1 MDFRGTIYR
10 ALNPYWAREPLSG
23 EGAARHGGR
32 FNLRGRPAL
41 YTALTIPGVLREAH
55 QAGRFQPLTLI
66 AIEARVARVFDS
78 RDAAALSSYGAD
90 DATLSDPGWRDAMT
104 RGRPAP
110 GQALAERLIAEG
122 HQGMIVRSFAPGA
135 TAADLNLVL
144 WSWGDAPPARL
155 RVVDDEGRLT
165 PRLGD

>member
-1 MDFRGTIYR
+1 MAYRGTIYR

-32 FNLRGRPAL
+32 FNARGRPAL

-66 AIEARVARVFDS
+66 AIEAEVARVFDS
-78 RDAAALSSYGAD
+78 RDAAALAAYGAD
-90 DATLSDPGWRDAMT
+90 DATLADPGWRDAMT
-104 RGRPAP
+104 TGAAP

-135 TAADLNLVL
+135 TPGDLNLVL
-144 WSWGDAPPARL
+144 WTWGDGPPARL

-165 PRLGD
+165 PQFDS